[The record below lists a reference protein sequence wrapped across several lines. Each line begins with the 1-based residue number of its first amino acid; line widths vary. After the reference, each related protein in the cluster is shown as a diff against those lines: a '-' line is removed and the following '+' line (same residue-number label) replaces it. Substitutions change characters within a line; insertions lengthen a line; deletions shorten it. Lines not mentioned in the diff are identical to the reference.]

1 LGAVLLVLKQNR
13 ADIIAAHK
21 AFIAATK
28 DTAEAQHSFAEWL
41 RNDAVTVGRANQ
53 AAAEAL
59 ERVIDSQRGVM
70 ETLVAVSNTLQRHE
84 EREAERHL
92 QQMRDFQR
100 AEERAAERHQALMRE
115 FDRPLIRGRV
125 E

>member
-1 LGAVLLVLKQNR
+1 
-13 ADIIAAHK
+13 
-21 AFIAATK
+21 
-28 DTAEAQHSFAEWL
+28 
-41 RNDAVTVGRANQ
+41 
-53 AAAEAL
+53 
-59 ERVIDSQRGVM
+59 M

>member
-1 LGAVLLVLKQNR
+1 MIPEVAIPPEWGAWGIVAAAFIATLGAVLLVLKQNR

-59 ERVIDSQRGVM
+59 E
-70 ETLVAVSNTLQRHE
+70 
-84 EREAERHL
+84 
-92 QQMRDFQR
+92 
-100 AEERAAERHQALMRE
+100 
-115 FDRPLIRGRV
+115 
-125 E
+125 